1 MRWFRGRP
9 SVVDSVSAV
18 ALMLLIGYALVDPP
32 GPASRWPS
40 WSAWVVGAVLAGP
53 VAVRRRWPE
62 PALAVAAV
70 GALLASVLGAA
81 AAGVLVVSFLPTV
94 LVLYV
99 VAGTASRRRSAT
111 ALVGCLAAACAA
123 VGFFYRD
130 VLPTLPP
137 APTAASCRHCG
148 RSSSA

>member
-1 MRWFRGRP
+1 
-9 SVVDSVSAV
+9 
-18 ALMLLIGYALVDPP
+18 MLLIGYAIVDPP

-70 GALLASVLGAA
+70 GALLACVLGAA
-81 AAGVLVVSFLPTV
+81 AAGVIVVSFLPTV